1 MSSEILDTCIPEQV
15 SSVVVV
21 QDPERICDTDHGY
34 VRGWG
39 VTQETVDSKNL
50 SMAHGVIPPGAGATP
65 HYHPFETAIYIITGT
80 CRVLLGVEKNKS
92 VDIKAGDFLYIPTGV
107 VHCPVNCGQEVM
119 EYIVARSSPQEICLY
134 PDQKYSLC

>member
-1 MSSEILDTCIPEQV
+1 MISEVLNTGISKQV
-15 SSVVVV
+15 SSVVAVH
-21 QDPERICDTDHGY
+21 DPERICDTDHGY

-39 VTQETVDSKNL
+39 VTEETVGSKSL
-50 SMAHGVIPPGAGATP
+50 SMGHGLIPPGAGATP

-80 CRVLLGVEKNKS
+80 CRVLLGVENDTF

-107 VHCPVNCGQEVM
+107 VHCPVNCRQEVM

-134 PDQKYSLC
+134 PDQKC